1 MNYQHKQLAE
11 GGWNRLSFFAQ
22 MANIGSEV
30 ERAMKWK
37 AKGNDHYSWL
47 AFQRALEL
55 VDLTT
60 GDERNRERLKE
71 LTRLREVLADYF
83 AYKNIYGSSD
93 TQWRRYF
100 LVFNYAALKYREQ
113 DNKGF

>member
-11 GGWNRLSFFAQ
+11 GGWNKLSFFAQ

-37 AKGNDHYSWL
+37 VKGNDHYSRL

-60 GDERNRERLKE
+60 EDERNRERLKE

-83 AYKNIYGSSD
+83 AYQNIYGSSD
-93 TQWRRYF
+93 TRWRSYF
-100 LVFNYAALKYREQ
+100 LAFNYAALKFRER
-113 DNKGF
+113 DSS